1 MSTTKD
7 ALQAIYD
14 EHGALTPDLVVA
26 IAADP
31 GHVLHER
38 FVWDDTEAARRYR
51 LVQASGLIRSV
62 SVVVERA
69 EDKPPVRVRA
79 FVADREVG
87 VVTRLDSDAEDEDG
101 ERLTGNYRPVEEVVA
116 SDTMRTAWFRSLAR
130 DWQALKR
137 RAGSS
142 REFAQMVL
150 DDLRGEVG

>member
-1 MSTTKD
+1 MSVRD
-7 ALQAIYD
+7 QLQAIYD
-14 EHGALTPDLVVA
+14 EHKRLTPSIVVTV
-26 IAADP
+26 AADP
-31 GHVLHER
+31 THPLHER
-38 FVWDDTEAARRYR
+38 FVWDDSEAARRYR

-79 FVADREVG
+79 FVAEREVG

-137 RAGSS
+137 RAESS